1 MKATIDRFEEDLA
14 VLIVRGEVPTV
25 IHIPEWLLPED
36 CKEGDILDISISRD
50 VEGTEAA
57 KKRVSDLIEK
67 LKKKSVD

>member
-14 VLIVRGEVPTV
+14 VLIVRGAVPT
-25 IHIPEWLLPED
+25 ILNIPRLLLPED
-36 CKEGDILDISISRD
+36 CKEGDLLDFTIRRD

-67 LKKKSVD
+67 LKKKSAD

>member
-36 CKEGDILDISISRD
+36 CKEGDILDIAISRD

>member
-1 MKATIDRFEEDLA
+1 MKATIDRFEEGLA

-25 IHIPEWLLPED
+25 LHIPEWLLPED
-36 CKEGDILDISISRD
+36 CKEGDILDISICRD

-67 LKKKSVD
+67 LKKKSKD

>member
-25 IHIPEWLLPED
+25 LHIPEWLLPED
-36 CKEGDILDISISRD
+36 CREGDIIDISISKD

-67 LKKKSVD
+67 LKKKSKD

>member
-36 CKEGDILDISISRD
+36 CKEGDILDIDISRD

>member
-25 IHIPEWLLPED
+25 LHIPVWLLPEE
-36 CKEGDILDISISRD
+36 CKEGDILDICISRD

-67 LKKKSVD
+67 LKKKSKD